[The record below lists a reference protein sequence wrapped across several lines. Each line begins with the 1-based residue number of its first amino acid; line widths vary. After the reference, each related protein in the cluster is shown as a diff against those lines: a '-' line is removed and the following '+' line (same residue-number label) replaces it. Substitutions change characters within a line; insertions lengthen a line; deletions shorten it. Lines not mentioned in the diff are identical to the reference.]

1 MRVTIKPGEQF
12 ETLTPDELKRELDS
26 LRLALARKP
35 ANVRAEEDGQ
45 TTATGAVTT
54 EVYKVPMGMEFRLT
68 RLVVLADGFTPAVP
82 FQGAGAFLELL
93 RNDVAITWQS
103 LVAGAA
109 VYPGALPA
117 VLVDADSESSA
128 AYYANGDC
136 VAIRLTA
143 GPVSTRII
151 VRAEG
156 VLNPFVEGN

>member
-1 MRVTIKPGEQF
+1 MRVTIRPGEQF
-12 ETLTPDELKRELDS
+12 ETLTPDELRRELNG
-26 LRLALARKP
+26 LRVALAKKP
-35 ANVRAEEDGQ
+35 ANVRAEEDGV
-45 TTATGAVTT
+45 TTAAGAATV
-54 EVYKVPMGMEFRLT
+54 EVYKVPLGMEFRLT
-68 RLVVLADGFTPAVP
+68 RLAVLADGFTPAVP

-93 RNDVAITWQS
+93 RNDVALTWQS

-109 VYPGALPA
+109 VAPGALPS

-143 GPVSTRII
+143 GPASTRLI